1 MKYILPI
8 ILMILIT
15 GCSDKGC
22 SDKGKKEKKG
32 EETNKTVVEKPSSI
46 TKPQTIIIDLNDTN
60 LTFKENN
67 LTYPKKR
74 VVLLFADNSKY
85 SKEQAEILKK
95 MKLKYYKTDN
105 EYLKKYF
112 KIQKY
117 PKKYPT
123 IIILDKNKTI
133 RFENL
138 TPYEFLK
145 EAF

>member
-1 MKYILPI
+1 
-8 ILMILIT
+8 MILIT
-15 GCSDKGC
+15 GC

-117 PKKYPT
+117 PT

>member
-1 MKYILPI
+1 
-8 ILMILIT
+8 MILIT
-15 GCSDKGC
+15 GC

-74 VVLLFADNSKY
+74 VVLLFADNSRY
-85 SKEQAEILKK
+85 SEEQAEILKK

-117 PKKYPT
+117 PT